1 MDLTT
6 TSKWHAHQVTDNVW
20 FERTVRVGLVA
31 YGVVHLLIAWLAL
44 QLAFGHQ
51 SSSASQQG
59 ALHNLARQPF
69 GTELLW
75 IVAIGLFALA
85 IWQATQVWW
94 GHRSEDNP
102 KQLFK
107 RVGSAGRVV
116 IYAAIGI
123 SAIETAV
130 GSGSSSQ
137 NQKSQQTTAQL
148 LALPFGRLLVAGVG
162 IVIIVVAVVHAKRGL
177 TESFTKDLTGGATSG
192 SSGTVIV
199 RLGQVGYIAK
209 AVAFFV
215 LGGLF
220 IWAAWTYDA
229 KKAGGLDQALA
240 TLLGEG
246 FGPWLLVVVAL
257 GIGCF
262 GLYCFAWARYADTST

>member
-6 TSKWHAHQVTDNVW
+6 SKWRAHQVTDNVW

-51 SSSASQQG
+51 SGSASQQG
-59 ALHNLARQPF
+59 ALHHLAQQPF

-85 IWQATQVWW
+85 VWQATQVWW

-116 IYAAIGI
+116 VYAAIGI
-123 SAIETAV
+123 SAVETAV

-137 NQKSQQTTAQL
+137 NQKSQQTTSQL
-148 LALPFGRLLVAGVG
+148 LGLPFGRLIVAGIG
-162 IVIIVVAVVHAKRGL
+162 IVIIVVAVVHAKRGV
-177 TESFTKDLTGGATSG
+177 TKSFEKDLTGGATSG
-192 SSGTVIV
+192 TSGNVIV
-199 RLGQVGYIAK
+199 RLGQAGYCAK

-220 IWAAWTYDA
+220 VWAAWTYNA
-229 KKAGGLDQALA
+229 KKTGGLDQALA